1 MMARGPSPFHGLRR
15 SRAFTLI
22 ELLVVLGII
31 AVLAGVAVPLFSRV
45 TQNARAAACVS
56 NLRQIG
62 AGLNLYLGEHNMQMP
77 TLLSGR
83 KLRSDPGPVIDDT
96 LNAYVT
102 DPRVFACPA
111 DIGGWPRR
119 AGRAIIGTSSSTA
132 RAPRAA
138 HAQPPDDEQPDPC
151 AQRQGIVPPLP
162 DEQGEPVY
170 ADGHADKDFKFRT
183 DDGSGAN

>member
-1 MMARGPSPFHGLRR
+1 MIARACPSSGRIV

-22 ELLVVLGII
+22 ELLVVMGIV
-31 AVLAGVAVPLFSRV
+31 AVLAGIAVPLYSRT
-45 TQNARAAACVS
+45 TQSARAAACVS

-96 LNAYVT
+96 LNAYIT

-111 DIGGWPRR
+111 DTGGL
-119 AGRAIIGTSSSTA
+119 AAQSGTSYYWNILINGQSATA
-132 RAPRAA
+132 L
-138 HAQPPDDEQPDPC
+138 HMLNLQTTNSQ
-151 AQRQGIVPPLP
+151 I
-162 DEQGEPVY
+162 PVLSDKGAFHPYLTNKVNLLY

-183 DDGSGAN
+183 DDGSANN